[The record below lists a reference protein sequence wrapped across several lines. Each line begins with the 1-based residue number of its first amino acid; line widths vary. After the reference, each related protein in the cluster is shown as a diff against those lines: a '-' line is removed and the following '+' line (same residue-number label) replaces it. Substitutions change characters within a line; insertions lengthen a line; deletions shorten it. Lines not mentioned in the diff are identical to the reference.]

1 MIWTSRHGSTSPRW
15 NGSTDDL
22 HAGAVHV
29 QDQGPPGGPPPDRWH
44 LDTLAR
50 LVSDLPRVAPAEARM
65 TKWRNLDPW
74 EAWDE
79 EHDEGL
85 RRMQDALAPRAPET
99 AQERPF
105 GIDVVQDAAPAD
117 PLAEVASLTAR
128 LRAGDVSVRD
138 RLAALLGRLR

>member
-1 MIWTSRHGSTSPRW
+1 
-15 NGSTDDL
+15 
-22 HAGAVHV
+22 
-29 QDQGPPGGPPPDRWH
+29 
-44 LDTLAR
+44 
-50 LVSDLPRVAPAEARM
+50 M

-85 RRMQDALAPRAPET
+85 RRMADALAGPRTGASEAPG
-99 AQERPF
+99 RP
-105 GIDVVQDAAPAD
+105 DTPEVVAESTSAD

-128 LRAGDVSVRD
+128 LRGGDLSVRD